1 MLLSRANLT
10 NELLIL
16 RKKEVSEEVLLKEVL
31 EILNENEEHRNL
43 IKSSLSEECSTTHN
57 SFKLDLLE
65 TDKIFHV
72 NQIKKI
78 CINYRLRFL
87 DSNLFKNE
95 IPEEAITIINSLEKK
110 HNITLRGYK
119 IIAPS
124 KAFNLKIYDD
134 PLLFV
139 PIGNEYYYLIHKWG
153 NDLSTFRKVKYLPIK
168 NIVNFIVFSVLLSAI
183 GTYLT
188 PETNLSKSVEFAK
201 IIIFIFMFKSIVV
214 TIAYYF
220 FMMGKNFN
228 SEIWNKPFK
237 EN

>member
-1 MLLSRANLT
+1 M
-10 NELLIL
+10 
-16 RKKEVSEEVLLKEVL
+16 
-31 EILNENEEHRNL
+31 
-43 IKSSLSEECSTTHN
+43 
-57 SFKLDLLE
+57 
-65 TDKIFHV
+65 
-72 NQIKKI
+72 
-78 CINYRLRFL
+78 
-87 DSNLFKNE
+87 FKNE
-95 IPEEAITIINSLEKK
+95 IPEEAISIISLLEKN
-110 HNITLRGYK
+110 HNTTFEGYK

-124 KAFNLKIYDD
+124 KAFNLNSYDD

-188 PETNLSKSVEFAK
+188 PETNLSKSVEFAQ
-201 IIIFIFMFKSIVV
+201 IIIFLFMFKSMVA

-220 FMMGKNFN
+220 FMMGKNF
-228 SEIWNKPFK
+228 SDMIWDRPFK